1 MGTID
6 MMMEFLKKGKEMS
19 SNIEE
24 LQKFN
29 PKSLTKSVDDSTFMF
44 SCLTSDQVPIDRAT
58 TIVRNMERVYAGIV
72 QQFFSQNQ
80 MIDIT
85 VDKTPLSY
93 IRKFHQNYKS
103 ESAIDMVALEN
114 TKKKRKEYLSFME
127 SNFPELEVSE
137 EDIQPLMEEAY
148 DGGYRLFI
156 DPFGSYGIAFKESVF
171 TSKEMEDYKNMI
183 QEHLNEFDLRP
194 FPLTEAPDGP
204 SPDELMRSELRTN
217 MIQGLTNR
225 SSLQQRDVDVKQWKE
240 MKAPQLLDREVKKA
254 NDMMPYAIQVRLM
267 AVNDKKE
274 FVQYIDFI
282 VGVKAY
288 LHSLSSRELVANI
301 SYVLQNKNFMFN
313 MIRWVTGEISLFKH
327 IIFNIDEIKFDVTNQ
342 ASGMSSWIPTLK
354 RLRNKR
360 VAANLYGVHKLVPNN
375 TFIIT
380 TYEVD
385 EVRKLTGMDLRDVA
399 VAKRVMEKLFTI
411 AFIIVDDGTETV
423 DILYDSRG
431 DYQTYSLETLER
443 EVAMN
448 SNKLGK
454 EIGRMIS
461 R

>member
-1 MGTID
+1 MGYID
-6 MMMEFLKKGKEMS
+6 LLMSFLKKGKEIS
-19 SNIEE
+19 ADIEE
-24 LQKFN
+24 FQKFN

-44 SCLTSDQVPIDRAT
+44 SCLTSDQVSIDRAT

-85 VDKTPLSY
+85 VDRTPLSY

-103 ESAIDMVALEN
+103 ESAIDFDALEEAE
-114 TKKKRKEYLSFME
+114 KKGEAYLSFME
-127 SNFPELEVSE
+127 SNFPEFEVSE
-137 EDIQPLMEEAY
+137 KDIKPLVEEVY
-148 DGGYRLFI
+148 DGGYRLYM
-156 DPFGSYGIAFKESVF
+156 DPLGSYGIAFKESVF
-171 TSKEMEDYKNMI
+171 TSKEMEDYRRMI
-183 QEHLNEFDLRP
+183 QDHLQEFDLRP
-194 FPLTEAPDGP
+194 FPLTEAPGP
-204 SPDELMRSELRTN
+204 TPDELLRNELRN
-217 MIQGLTNR
+217 GMINGLSNR
-225 SSLQQRDVDVKQWKE
+225 YTTQQRDVDVKQWKE
-240 MKAPQLLDREVKKA
+240 MKAPQLLDRDVKKA
-254 NDMMPYAIQVRLM
+254 NDMLPFAIQVRLM

-274 FVQYIDFI
+274 FVQYLDFI

-288 LHSLSSRELVANI
+288 LHLLSSKELIANI
-301 SYVLQNKNFMFN
+301 SYVLQNKNFVFN
-313 MIRWVTGEISLFKH
+313 MIRWATGEISLFKH

-342 ASGMSSWIPTLK
+342 TSGMSSWIPTLK

-360 VAANLYGVHKLVPNN
+360 VAANLYGIHKLVPNN

-385 EVRKLTGMDLRDVA
+385 EVRKLTGMNLRDVA

-443 EVAMN
+443 EVSMN
-448 SNKLGK
+448 SNRLGK

-461 R
+461 K